1 MEANPERKSG
11 VSRVVSESPERE
23 AALSKRFE
31 DALRTQEIG
40 SFERSPTPE
49 ERAVIVQLIPAVAQ
63 FVEKYG
69 GTPVE
74 GISAANVHI
83 LDPDRLA
90 PEDRE
95 AIDRMNIGG
104 LYDRERQAIF
114 IVPDDSLLTTA
125 QRIAHELIHFHS
137 FQSVHDEGPEGQPSP
152 RRIGFSAF
160 DRSMTTRYFRD
171 LDEAIVEELA
181 LRLDDQCF
189 KEFEVLTSDLTRRER
204 LRSSTR
210 APREIA
216 AVTDQQLPD
225 GAWQTR
231 LESWRY
237 SRPRARL
244 GALLKSIC
252 DRDRGRFRDPEAV
265 FEVFARAVFTGRL
278 LEVARLVD
286 DTFGKGFFAALAR
299 ETMTS
304 DDPPQ
309 RAAQDP
315 VDDRSAP

>member
-1 MEANPERKSG
+1 MEPNPERKSG
-11 VSRVVSESPERE
+11 VSRVLSESPERE

-31 DALRTQEIG
+31 DALRTQEFG

-49 ERAVIVQLIPAVAQ
+49 EGAVIVQLIPAVAE

-69 GTPVE
+69 GTPVDS
-74 GISAANVHI
+74 ISAANIHL

-104 LYDRERQAIF
+104 VYDRERQAVF
-114 IVPDDSLLTTA
+114 IAPADSLLTTA
-125 QRIAHELIHFHS
+125 QRIAHELLHFHS
-137 FQSVHDEGPEGQPSP
+137 YQSVHDEGPEGRPSP
-152 RRIGFSAF
+152 RRIGFGAF
-160 DRSMTTRYFRD
+160 DKSMTTRYFRD
-171 LDEAIVEELA
+171 LDEAIVEELV

-189 KEFEVLTSDLTRRER
+189 KKFEALTSALTRRER
-204 LRSSTR
+204 FRLTTR

-225 GAWQTR
+225 GTWQTR

-237 SRPRARL
+237 SRPRAQL
-244 GALLKSIC
+244 GTLLKDIC
-252 DRDRGRFRDPEAV
+252 DRNRGRFSDPEAV

-278 LEVARLVD
+278 LELARLVE
-286 DTFGKGFFAALAR
+286 DTFGKGSFATLAK
-299 ETMTS
+299 ETMSS
-304 DDPPQ
+304 D
-309 RAAQDP
+309 RLSAAQDP